1 MFQLP
6 ARMALLAAAPLA
18 LAVRVLVPAAAAQT
32 PTWPGTGEQASKVLD
47 VDDAE
52 PDVVPVPATPKTGL
66 EFLGILDL
74 KPTVSNITTGSAY
87 ANGQLVGT
95 LGGTNSTTVQ
105 APDEVPGFAVEQRV
119 GAFFKYTPKLLD
131 GRATLGAAFEIDFAW
146 GDSAYGTGGNT
157 GGGLGAD
164 QVNLQTRRLY
174 GKFRLWGKPGS
185 SPGTARGHSRADL
198 VAGLQFVGDG
208 VYDPDSARLD
218 DLTRSGGRLLFFG
231 TEAAGLT
238 LFGVQNDVL
247 RYRAGAYTLYED
259 VLSDPDDVT
268 LWMGDAEWRPAPA
281 VRLGAH
287 AWYLRDRAGGT
298 AGPINS
304 SGPASSLSE
313 LQGGPR
319 LDLRSDTSDESTEQA
334 PETSAALAWIGAD
347 AAYNPG
353 LDAGRFGASGSLF
366 LNTGRVYVIEKV
378 DVPVLGVLF
387 DGEARIRWTRGA
399 GSVLRV
405 EGLYASGDPAGDTGH
420 GNGETYGGVVT
431 ANSYG
436 VAASSWTTHGCLLLF
451 PDPSSINRQV
461 AVVYDPSNSGAG
473 LVGFSGSA
481 GFDVVPNRLTV
492 TAGGGYAQPAVTR
505 DGASGM
511 HGSEANVHLSSHPF
525 PLSTLSIAGA
535 IVMDSGFD
543 RNPWVVTSSFQWIVL

>member
-1 MFQLP
+1 M
-6 ARMALLAAAPLA
+6 
-18 LAVRVLVPAAAAQT
+18 
-32 PTWPGTGEQASKVLD
+32 LD
-47 VDDAE
+47 LDDPE
-52 PDVVPVPATPKTGL
+52 LDVVPLPAPPASGL
-66 EFLGILDL
+66 EFIGILDL

-87 ANGQLVGT
+87 ANGQLVGA

-131 GRATLGAAFEIDFAW
+131 GRATLGAAFEVDFAW
-146 GDSAYGTGGNT
+146 GDSSYGTGGNT

-174 GKFRLWGKPGS
+174 GRFRLRGAPGA
-185 SPGTARGHSRADL
+185 ARAAHSRADL
-198 VAGLQFVGDG
+198 VVGLQFVGDG

-231 TEAAGLT
+231 TEAAGVSLY
-238 LFGVQNDVL
+238 GVESDVL
-247 RYRAGAYTLYED
+247 RYRVGAYTLYED

-268 LWMGDAEWRPAPA
+268 LWMGDAEWRPAAA

-298 AGPINS
+298 AGPIGS

-319 LDLRSDTSDESTEQA
+319 LDLRSDTGAGSTESA

-353 LDAGRFGASGSLF
+353 LDAGRVGVGGSLF

-378 DVPVLGVLF
+378 DVPVLGVIF
-387 DGEARIRWTRGA
+387 DGEARLRWTRGA
-399 GSVLRV
+399 GSLLRI
-405 EGLYASGDPAGDTGH
+405 EGLYSSGDRAGDGGH
-420 GNGETYGGVVT
+420 GNGEPYGGVVT
-431 ANSYG
+431 GNSYG
-436 VAASSWTTHGCLLLF
+436 VAAASWNTHGCLLLF

-461 AVVYDPSNSGAG
+461 AVVYDPSNAGAG
-473 LVGFSGSA
+473 LLAFSASA

-505 DGASGM
+505 EGASGT
-511 HGSEANVHLSSHPF
+511 HGTEANLRVAGHPF

-535 IVMDSGFD
+535 VVMDAGFD
-543 RNPWVVTSSFQWIVL
+543 RNPWVITSSFQWIVL